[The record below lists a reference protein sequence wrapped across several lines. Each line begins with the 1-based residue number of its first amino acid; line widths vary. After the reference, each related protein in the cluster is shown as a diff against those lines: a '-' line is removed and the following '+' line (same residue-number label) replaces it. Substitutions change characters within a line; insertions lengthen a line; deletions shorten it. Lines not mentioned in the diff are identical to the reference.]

1 MLLRAS
7 GVPAA
12 HTTSIG
18 DKITSLTQ
26 LRSAAKRN
34 SDEQERLLK
43 LYWNRAELKKA
54 LGGLD
59 DQLHQLQ
66 DRLKQQEAATQRAI
80 DERDA
85 LETLLGNPEL
95 GTGALV
101 HFQLR
106 GLWRACHMQL
116 QQFASELRRQQQ
128 ERERK
133 RALAE
138 FQQERLASLR
148 LAEQRLAEASRA
160 LDAEAAQLAA
170 VEQRLAAAQGLWH
183 YFARRGLREQQARQS
198 ALTLQARGRL
208 EDMREAQRTIEKEPL
223 PEFGGLSLEG
233 RRAINIAVI
242 AYAQMLYA
250 MLAGSGLAERARRAR
265 TRSIH
270 ESDYGARPQCEALMV
285 EIAAAAALVHSK
297 QDFFAE
303 IRTRT
308 DELRRAANY
317 RQPADPVPEPGSLPP
332 ALRGAA
338 TGGREANVLSDDYW
352 DVYAA
357 LLT

>member
-1 MLLRAS
+1 MSQRAP

-12 HTTSIG
+12 RTMSIG
-18 DKITSLTQ
+18 DKISSWTQ
-26 LRSAAKRN
+26 PRGVAKRS
-34 SDEQERLLK
+34 SDEQQRLLK

-59 DQLHQLQ
+59 DQRHQLQ

-95 GTGALV
+95 GAGALV

-106 GLWRACHMQL
+106 GLWRACHTQL
-116 QQFASELRRQQQ
+116 QQFGSELRRQQQ

-133 RALAE
+133 RAMAE
-138 FQQERLASLR
+138 FQQERLARTR
-148 LAEQRLAEASRA
+148 LAEARLAEASQA
-160 LDAEAAQLAA
+160 LDAEDGQLAA
-170 VEQRLAAAQGLWH
+170 VRQRLAAAQGLWH
-183 YFARRGLREQQARQS
+183 YFARHGLREQHARQS
-198 ALTLQARGRL
+198 ARTLQARGRL
-208 EDMREAQRTIEKEPL
+208 DDMREAQRTIEKEPL

-250 MLAGSGLAERARRAR
+250 MLAGSGLAERARLARA
-265 TRSIH
+265 RSIH
-270 ESDYGARPQCEALMV
+270 ESNYGARPQCEALMV
-285 EIAAAAALVHSK
+285 EIAAAAALVRSK

-303 IRTRT
+303 IRVRT
-308 DELRRAANY
+308 DELRRAAHY
-317 RQPADPVPEPGSLPP
+317 GQPADPVPEPGSLPP

-352 DVYAA
+352 DLYAV

>member
-1 MLLRAS
+1 MSRSAP

-12 HTTSIG
+12 RTMSIG
-18 DKITSLTQ
+18 DKISSWTQ
-26 LRSAAKRN
+26 PRGVAKRS

-43 LYWNRAELKKA
+43 LYWNRAELKKE
-54 LGGLD
+54 LGSLD

-66 DRLKQQEAATQRAI
+66 DRLKQQEASTQRAI
-80 DERDA
+80 DERNA

-95 GTGALV
+95 GAGALV

-106 GLWRACHMQL
+106 GLWRVCHVQV
-116 QQFASELRRQQQ
+116 QQFGADLRRQQQ
-128 ERERK
+128 DRERK
-133 RALAE
+133 RAMAE
-138 FQQERLASLR
+138 FQQERLARTR
-148 LAEQRLAEASRA
+148 LSTERLAEASQA
-160 LDAEAAQLAA
+160 LDVEERQLAT
-170 VEQRLAAAQGLWH
+170 VRQQLAAAQGLWH
-183 YFARRGLREQQARQS
+183 YFARRRLREQHTRQS
-198 ALTLQARGRL
+198 ARTLQARGRL
-208 EDMREAQRTIEKEPL
+208 DDMREAQRTVEKQPL

-250 MLAGSGLAERARRAR
+250 MLAPSGLAERARLARAH
-265 TRSIH
+265 TVH
-270 ESDYGARPQCEALMV
+270 ESNYGARSDCEALMV
-285 EIAAAAALVHSK
+285 EIAAAAALVGSK
-297 QDFFAE
+297 ADFFAE
-303 IRTRT
+303 IRART

-338 TGGREANVLSDDYW
+338 GSGREANVLSDDYW
-352 DVYAA
+352 DVYAV